1 MDIRNLAFDIYR
13 KALDSAGTINSLAA
27 FLGDVPPQDTAFI
40 KRLVQTALR
49 RQEFIKKIIAGYAA
63 KKIPARPDAVHAALI
78 LGAVEI
84 LYFNTPDYAAVDSYV
99 DLAKKKNRHAG
110 GFVNAV
116 LRKICRDK
124 KELAARPPLPF
135 FPPAFREMLR
145 GSWSKK
151 QIAEIEKA
159 AAEEPALDIT
169 VRENPEYWC
178 QQLGGRL
185 LGSGTVRLEHTGSVA
200 SLPGY
205 SEGAWWVQDFS
216 SALPVISLGSIEN
229 QTALDLC
236 AAPGGKTAQLL
247 AAKARVTA
255 LDISPDRL
263 KTLKENLVR
272 LHLKAE
278 KTVAADAFD
287 YLQSCPRFD
296 IVLLDAPCS
305 ADGTLR
311 RHPELV
317 HTRTMADVR
326 RSSDI
331 QQQLLAAAATAVKP
345 DGILLYAVCSMCR
358 EEGEDQIKNFLANH
372 RDFSL
377 CPVSAKEIN
386 PFNQEGFERL
396 VSPEGF
402 IRCLPDMLGGIDG
415 FFAAKLKKRPT

>member
-13 KALDSAGTINSLAA
+13 KALDSAGAA
-27 FLGDVPPQDTAFI
+27 NTSDAFSGDVPPQEAAFV

-99 DLAKKKNRHAG
+99 NLAKKKNRHAG

-135 FPPAFREMLR
+135 FPPSFREMLR

-169 VRENPEYWC
+169 VRKNPEYWC
-178 QQLGGRL
+178 QKLGGRL

-200 SLPGY
+200 ALPSF

-216 SALPVISLGSIEN
+216 SALPVISLGCIEN
-229 QTALDLC
+229 QNALDLC

-263 KTLKENLVR
+263 KKLKENLFR

-326 RSSDI
+326 RSADI
-331 QQQLLAAAATAVKP
+331 QSRLLAAAATAVKP

-372 RDFSL
+372 PDFSL

-415 FFAAKLKKRPT
+415 FFAAKLRKRPT

>member
-13 KALDSAGTINSLAA
+13 KALDSANTVNTPTAFLSDVPQQEAA
-27 FLGDVPPQDTAFI
+27 FV

-49 RQEFIKKIIAGYAA
+49 RQEFIKKIIAGYAT

-78 LGAVEI
+78 LGSVEI
-84 LYFNTPDYAAVDSYV
+84 LYFNTPDYAAVNSYV

-116 LRKICRDK
+116 LHKICHNK
-124 KELAARPPLPF
+124 KELASLPPLPF
-135 FPPAFREMLR
+135 FPSAFRELLR
-145 GSWSKK
+145 GSWNKK

-159 AAEEPALDIT
+159 AVEEPALDIT
-169 VRENPEYWC
+169 VHKNPEYWSRK
-178 QQLGGRL
+178 LGGQL
-185 LGSGTVRLEHTGSVA
+185 LGSGTIRLEHTGSITA
-200 SLPGY
+200 LPGF

-216 SALPVISLGSIEN
+216 SALPVISLGNIEN

-263 KTLKENLVR
+263 KKLKENLAR
-272 LHLKAE
+272 LHLKTE
-278 KTVAADAFD
+278 KNIVADAFD
-287 YLQSCPRFD
+287 YLQSSPQFD
-296 IVLLDAPCS
+296 IVLFDAPCS

-317 HTRTMADVR
+317 HTRTVADVH
-326 RSSDI
+326 RSADI
-331 QQQLLAAAATAVKP
+331 QSRLFAAAANAVKP
-345 DGILLYAVCSMCR
+345 GGMLLYAVCSMCR
-358 EEGEDQIKNFLANH
+358 EEGEDQIKNFLENH

-377 CPVSAKEIN
+377 HPISAKEIN
-386 PFNQEGFERL
+386 PFNQEGYERL
-396 VSPEGF
+396 ISPEGF
-402 IRCLPDMLGGIDG
+402 IRCLPYMLGGIDG
-415 FFAAKLKKRPT
+415 FFAAKLKKCSI